1 MPHTTRKRSKRQNK
15 QKRMQVLQQ
24 ASKHQASNQD
34 GQQASKHQA
43 SNQDG
48 QQASKHQAG
57 NQDGQQASKHQA
69 SNQDG
74 QQASK
79 HQASNQDGQ
88 QASKHQAG
96 NQDGQQASKH
106 QAVEDDD
113 QASLSLRFTRLFA
126 KHEVEFEDR
135 RGPMPCRS
143 AQLLDVGE
151 LIKLATWGVSYYR
164 NLPKILA
171 YNDELVKK
179 LLETHGVNILK
190 EVMLRYERYD
200 PASDVGKLLVF
211 LAGQQPQAM
220 SHFFKSNKDFIL
232 SVIKINADAFKYAA
246 YALVSDVDFVLACMA
261 ENLKVSKY
269 TDFAFQSLATKQDV
283 ETAIE
288 ARAYSQ
294 AAVDDVDSDQEMC
307 DYDYDDYD
315 DEFYGDYYEHL
326 VSMNPPS
333 GSDDD

>member
-43 SNQDG
+43 GNQDG

-69 SNQDG
+69 G
-74 QQASK
+74 
-79 HQASNQDGQ
+79 NQDGQ

-96 NQDGQQASKH
+96 NQAG
-106 QAVEDDD
+106 EDDE

-126 KHEVEFEDR
+126 KYDVEFKDR

-151 LIKLATWGVSYYR
+151 LIELATWGVSYYR

-171 YNDELVKK
+171 NNDELVKK

-200 PASDVGKLLVF
+200 PASDVGKLLVV

-232 SVIKINADAFKYAA
+232 SVIKTNADAFKYAA
-246 YALVSDVDFVLACMA
+246 YALVSDVDFVLACVA
-261 ENLKVSKY
+261 ENLKVGKY
-269 TDFAFQSLATKQDV
+269 TDFAFQSLATKEDV

-294 AAVDDVDSDQEMC
+294 AALDDVDSDQEMC

-326 VSMNPPS
+326 VSMHPPS

>member
-1 MPHTTRKRSKRQNK
+1 
-15 QKRMQVLQQ
+15 
-24 ASKHQASNQD
+24 
-34 GQQASKHQA
+34 
-43 SNQDG
+43 
-48 QQASKHQAG
+48 
-57 NQDGQQASKHQA
+57 
-69 SNQDG
+69 
-74 QQASK
+74 
-79 HQASNQDGQ
+79 
-88 QASKHQAG
+88 
-96 NQDGQQASKH
+96 
-106 QAVEDDD
+106 
-113 QASLSLRFTRLFA
+113 
-126 KHEVEFEDR
+126 
-135 RGPMPCRS
+135 MPCRS

-164 NLPKILA
+164 NLPENLA
-171 YNDELVKK
+171 YNDELVKT

-200 PASDVGKLLVF
+200 PASDVGKLLVV

-232 SVIKINADAFKYAA
+232 SVIKTNADAFKYAA
-246 YALVSDVDFVLACMA
+246 YALVSDVDFVLACVA
-261 ENLKVSKY
+261 ENLKVGKY

-288 ARAYSQ
+288 ARAYAASQ
-294 AAVDDVDSDQEMC
+294 AALDDVDSDQEMR

-333 GSDDD
+333 GSDDESVVTFDTTCELSSNY